1 MSELAGKGLRAEG
14 SCGREVGACFEVSV
28 VDVLMVDGSGRGTPC
43 LKHGLRSYSSGVFA
57 LVDAI
62 LSLLI

>member
-1 MSELAGKGLRAEG
+1 MSELAGECLRAEG

-28 VDVLMVDGSGRGTPC
+28 VDVFMVDGSGRGTSR
-43 LKHGLRSYSSGVFA
+43 LKHGLHSYSSGVFA

-62 LSLLI
+62 LRLLI